1 MKKIDDFFKYRQERY
16 KDIKLFYENKETE
29 NKNIEQF
36 GVSVLLNTLSDMRES
51 SNGMLEF
58 NILETENHIDITILK
73 YDLTLFEEN
82 RRNGKSYNLDFI
94 VNNDGRGNNMKIE
107 IYKADDLYEEQ
118 EKFSQKGLDYN
129 ILLNDKIE
137 SIITEL
143 LIDIREYE
151 LQSENPGLP
160 NN

>member
-1 MKKIDDFFKYRQERY
+1 
-16 KDIKLFYENKETE
+16 
-29 NKNIEQF
+29 
-36 GVSVLLNTLSDMRES
+36 MRES

-58 NILETENHIDITILK
+58 NILETEKHIDITILK
-73 YDLTLFEEN
+73 YDLTLIEEN
-82 RRNGKSYNLDFI
+82 RRNGKSYSLDFI